1 MPSIRSHL
9 FRFLM
14 KSMANWNLPLDA
26 LRAKIEKSASSA
38 KVPKGVGVRPVA
50 VETGGRVRAEWLEP
64 ANAPR
69 DKAILY
75 LHGGGYVMCSCS
87 THRAFVGRLAEAC
100 DVRALVLDYRLAP
113 EHPYPA
119 ALEDSLG
126 AYHWLR
132 GQGVSP
138 NNIIIAG
145 DSAGGGLV
153 LSTLISL
160 RDSGAPLP
168 SMAICLSPW
177 TDLACTGESL
187 RANAK
192 VDPWGTMDS
201 LAMGAHYVGTNEARH
216 PLISPLYADL
226 HGLPATLIHAG
237 SDDILL
243 SDATR
248 FADRAKAAGVD
259 VTLKIWNRMWHGF
272 QLFAPLMPEA
282 NRAIEDIARYVR
294 LQSASPPQ

>member
-1 MPSIRSHL
+1 MQ
-9 FRFLM
+9 
-14 KSMANWNLPLDA
+14 NWDLPLDS

-38 KVPKGVGVRPVA
+38 KVPKGVGVRPAQVG
-50 VETGGRVRAEWLEP
+50 TGGRVPAEWLEP
-64 ANAPR
+64 ANLSR
-69 DKAILY
+69 DKTMIY
-75 LHGGGYVMCSCS
+75 LHGGGYAMGSCA
-87 THRAFVGRLAEAC
+87 THRAFAARLAKAC

-119 ALEDSLG
+119 ALEDSLD

-132 GQGVSP
+132 SQGVSP
-138 NNIIIAG
+138 TNIIIAG

-160 RDSGAPLP
+160 RDNGAPLP
-168 SMAICLSPW
+168 AMAVCLSPW

-187 RANAK
+187 RTNAK
-192 VDPWGTMDS
+192 VDPWGAADS
-201 LAMGAHYVGTNEARH
+201 LAMGAHYVGSNEPRH

-243 SDATR
+243 SDASR
-248 FADRAKAAGVD
+248 FAERAKAAGGD
-259 VTLKIWNRMWHGF
+259 VTLKIWDRMWHVF
-272 QLFAPLMPEA
+272 QLMAPFMPEA
-282 NRAIEDIARYVR
+282 NHAIDDIARYVR
-294 LQSASPPQ
+294 LQSPSQ

>member
-38 KVPKGVGVRPVA
+38 KVPKGVGVRPVQ
-50 VETGGRVRAEWLEP
+50 VGTDKRVRAEWLEP
-64 ANAPR
+64 VHLSR
-69 DKAILY
+69 DKTMLY
-75 LHGGGYVMCSCS
+75 LHGGGYVMCSCA
-87 THRAFVGRLAEAC
+87 THRAFAARLAEAC
-100 DVRALVLDYRLAP
+100 DIRVLLLDYRLAP
-113 EHPYPA
+113 EHPFPA
-119 ALEDSLG
+119 ALEDSLD
-126 AYHWLR
+126 AYRWLR
-132 GQGVSP
+132 EQGVSP
-138 NNIIIAG
+138 TNIIIAG
-145 DSAGGGLV
+145 DSAGGGLA

-160 RDSGAPLP
+160 RDNGAPLP

-201 LAMGAHYVGTNEARH
+201 LAIGAHYVGTNEARH

-243 SDATR
+243 SDSTR

-259 VTLKIWNRMWHGF
+259 VTLKIWDRMWHGF

-282 NRAIEDIARYVR
+282 NLAIEDIARYVR
-294 LQSASPPQ
+294 LQSPSPPQ